1 MRDPIAIQVA
11 GRYPVL
17 SPLSKIL
24 VSILA
29 CSLLAAC
36 ATSPTGRRQL
46 MLISPDAAIVQS
58 KQAYLSTVS
67 DLSKEDK
74 LLDDPKLAQ
83 RVATI
88 TGRLVTVAIAKYPNS
103 ANWEW
108 SVAIVDDPETVNAW
122 CMAGGRM
129 AVYSGLFEKL
139 KLTDSEFAQI
149 MGHEIS
155 HALANHTAER
165 MSRAMATS
173 IGVLAIGVASDRP
186 AATMAGGAVAAK
198 LALELP
204 NSRTAEA
211 EADRIGMELAVLAGF
226 DPDAAV
232 TLWRKMGALGGSK
245 PPAFLS
251 THPAPGNREATLAE
265 MIPQMRKLNP
275 TGKLAPVTAIE
286 IIQDV
291 PAARTPAKGASSKG
305 R

>member
-1 MRDPIAIQVA
+1 MLSPIHKILL
-11 GRYPVL
+11 PVL
-17 SPLSKIL
+17 ACCLL
-24 VSILA
+24 V
-29 CSLLAAC
+29 AC

-67 DLSKEDK
+67 DLDKQDK
-74 LLDDPKLAQ
+74 LSNDPKLAK
-83 RVATI
+83 RVASI
-88 TGRLVTVAIAKYPNS
+88 TGRLVTEAIAMYPNS

-108 SVAIVDDPETVNAW
+108 SVAIIDDPETVNAW

-129 AVYSGLFEKL
+129 AVYTGLFEKL

-186 AATMAGGAVAAK
+186 AATMAGGALAAK

-204 NSRTAEA
+204 NSRTAES
-211 EADRIGMELAVLAGF
+211 EADHIGMELAVRAGY

-245 PPAFLS
+245 PPEFLS
-251 THPAPGNREATLAE
+251 THPAPGNREAALSA
-265 MIPQMRKLNP
+265 MIPEMRKLNP
-275 TGKLAPVTAIE
+275 TGKLAHVTAIE
-286 IIQDV
+286 IIQDA
-291 PAARTPAKGASSKG
+291 PAAPKPA